1 VGLGVV
7 IVPVEA
13 KALPSETPDNTWHV
27 NGPVWALARY
37 GNTIFLG
44 GKFTRLRERPVG
56 VAGGRVRTVR
66 NLAAINA
73 NTGGPAK
80 VKVPRFAGTGSIVY
94 ALTVADGKLWIGGR
108 FTSAGGERRHNI
120 ASINAESGSLRSFS
134 PRVNRIVWALA
145 DDGTKVYA
153 GGMFDRVN
161 GKVRKRLAAFSVD
174 GRLNP
179 NWTPSAND
187 KVQDIAVTPDK
198 TRLFITGVFSSVS
211 DPDGSSH
218 ARNAIARLGTATGNI
233 HAWVPGGGP
242 YADHVIGIGVN
253 TVGARVYWA
262 VGGPDWVAAFN
273 IDSGRRIFKTDTD
286 GTVGDAVVM
295 GERLI
300 IGGHFLLVAPQP
312 GPGSCATNPARCVR
326 HARIAALDLNGR
338 LVKSWNPE
346 LTGHWQGA
354 HRLRVYGNKLWI
366 AGEFTEITGVK
377 QNYFGRLS

>member
-1 VGLGVV
+1 VV
-7 IVPVEA
+7 IVPVAA

-56 VAGGRVRTVR
+56 VAGGQVRKVR

-73 NTGGPAK
+73 KTGGPAG
-80 VKVPRFAGTGSIVY
+80 VKVPRFAGVGAIVY

-108 FTSAGGERRHNI
+108 FTSANGKRRHNL
-120 ASINAESGSLRSFS
+120 ASINAESGSLRGFS
-134 PRVNRIVWALA
+134 PVVNGLVLALA
-145 DDGTKVYA
+145 DDGSKVYA
-153 GGMFDRVN
+153 GGKFDRVN
-161 GKVRKRLAAFSVD
+161 GKVRKQLAAFSVH

-179 NWTPSAND
+179 NWTPSANN
-187 KVQDIAVTPDK
+187 KVQDIAVTRDK
-198 TRLFITGVFSSVS
+198 TRLFITGLFSSVS

-218 ARNAIARLGTATGNI
+218 ARNAIARLSTATGNVQ
-233 HAWVPGGGP
+233 AWGPGGGP
-242 YADHVIGIGVN
+242 YGNHVIGIGVN
-253 TVGARVYWA
+253 TVGTRVYWT

-273 IDSGRRIFKTDTD
+273 IDSGRRVFKTDTD
-286 GTVGDAVVM
+286 GTVSDAVVM
-295 GERLI
+295 GDRLI

-312 GPGSCATNPARCVR
+312 GIGSCASNPATCIRHVR
-326 HARIAALDLNGR
+326 LAALDLDGR
-338 LVKSWNPE
+338 LVRSWDPE

-354 HRLRVYGNKLWI
+354 HRLRVYRNKLWV
-366 AGEFTEITGVK
+366 AGEFTEITDVK